1 MITRTTFMSIICCG
15 VFAATLNCAAAD
27 KPKTASKPEAGS
39 AALAKE
45 VAQKITDELVKP
57 SK

>member
-1 MITRTTFMSIICCG
+1 MSIICCG